1 MNTPGVN
8 VALISCLLTIADVQL
23 LFVAFWNLSLFDI
36 IAALILV
43 TKRQQNFKIGS
54 NISSKSEKVLVV
66 WNKTKKPMQFE

>member
-43 TKRQQNFKIGS
+43 TKRQQNFKVGS